1 MVIFGCPFVRTVY
14 IISIYSILFIFS
26 DLVVTFYK
34 NYFIDKDSFNRNTTA
49 CIF

>member
-34 NYFIDKDSFNRNTTA
+34 NYFIDKDSFNRNTTT